1 MPAVARAHPNFL
13 AMSDHIQ
20 HKLKLTTVTP
30 VAVGGSKGDLLSP
43 YADFVFSDD
52 GKQLHYL
59 NFERLSEAFDEEML
73 REYVRQIPLNMDN
86 NRSDFDLKSFLQH
99 RFGKDLSRFFQKSK
113 ASVQQEGLSPKLRQ
127 HIIPMVKNGGQ
138 PYLPGSSL
146 KGMLR
151 TAMLYDWL
159 VSTKAGEPELKR
171 NVFLIGRLDELNR
184 ELYDLRLKRGDRNR
198 IRDLERET
206 RKLQG
211 DIFDES
217 KLFGPLQKRTAEGK
231 LDKNYPGPDARLLRV
246 TDTRPLSH
254 DAMAVYALRRIRLAP
269 APKLAGGRS
278 AAIPQVVEAIAPG
291 QSLDFEVGVLPQ
303 IQNEVL
309 HYWQKSSTSEVL
321 ALLGGFGKACIEN
334 ELYELRDALD
344 TSTVKLPFEE
354 DMEGLIE
361 FYEGLLARAE
371 QGEVFLRLGFG
382 KTVNDNSLILALLYG
397 LDNQAAWQQFRRAFH
412 RVNRSSAIFPVTRT
426 LTPKGRP
433 MGWVRLT

>member
-1 MPAVARAHPNFL
+1 
-13 AMSDHIQ
+13 MSDHIQ

-52 GKQLHYL
+52 GKRLQYL
-59 NFERLSEAFDEEML
+59 NFDRLSEAFDEEML
-73 REYVRQIPLNMDN
+73 SEYVRQISSNMDN
-86 NRSDFDLKSFLQH
+86 NRSNFDLKSFLQN
-99 RFGKDLSRFFQKSK
+99 RFGKDLSRFFQKNK
-113 ASVQQEGLSPKLRQ
+113 ASIHHEGLAPKQ
-127 HIIPMVKNGGQ
+127 HITPMVKNGGQ

-159 VSTKAGEPELKR
+159 VNTKLGEPELKR

-184 ELYDLRLKRGDRNR
+184 ELYDLRMGRGDRNR
-198 IRDLERET
+198 LRELERET
-206 RKLQG
+206 SKLQN

-217 KLFGPLQKRTAEGK
+217 KLFGPLQKRTPDGK
-231 LDKNYPGPDARLLRV
+231 LDKEYPGPEARLLRV
-246 TDTRPLSH
+246 TDTCTLPH
-254 DAMAVYALRRIRLAP
+254 DALAVYALRRIRLTP
-269 APKLAGGRS
+269 APKLTGGRS
-278 AAIPQVVEAIAPG
+278 AAIPQVMEAIAPG
-291 QSLDFEVGVLPQ
+291 QTLSFEVSVVPK

-309 HYWQKSSTSEVL
+309 KYWQKSSTTDVL
-321 ALLGGFGKACIEN
+321 TLLGSFGKACIEN

-397 LDNQAAWQQFRRAFH
+397 LDNQTAWQQFRRAFH
-412 RVNRSSAIFPVTRT
+412 RVNRSSAVFPVTRT
-426 LTPKGRP
+426 ITSGGRP
-433 MGWVRLT
+433 MGWVKITQYI